1 MSSRKSDPKFV
12 RAYERG
18 LLRSAFVSLFWSV
31 ITERRKRDP
40 SFTLQGLAR
49 KLNAN
54 KAEVSRWFRGDP
66 NWTVNTIASLAT
78 ALDLELHIEARER
91 TTGIVFVPSG
101 IKMLSPVQAIERP
114 DSPTTSTG
122 GIPIG
127 PMEMSMKSQVTAPSR
142 GTANNPDF
150 PGMAALAA

>member
-1 MSSRKSDPKFV
+1 MNSRKSDPKFV

-40 SFTLQGLAR
+40 SFTLQGLAK
-49 KLNAN
+49 KLSAN

-66 NWTVNTIASLAT
+66 NWTLNTIANLAT

-101 IKMLSPVQAIERP
+101 IKMQSPFQTIERP
-114 DSPTTSTG
+114 DNATTSNAPG
-122 GIPIG
+122 DIPVES
-127 PMEMSMKSQVTAPSR
+127 MEMSKVKV
-142 GTANNPDF
+142 NNPNI

>member
-40 SFTLQGLAR
+40 SFTLQGLAK
-49 KLNAN
+49 KLSAN

-66 NWTVNTIASLAT
+66 NWTINTIANLAT

-91 TTGIVFVPSG
+91 TTGIVFAPTG
-101 IKMLSPVQAIERP
+101 IKMLSPLQTIERP
-114 DSPTTSTG
+114 DNLTTSNVPG
-122 GIPIG
+122 GIPIE
-127 PMEMSMKSQVTAPSR
+127 PIEMSKMKV
-142 GTANNPDF
+142 NNPDS
-150 PGMAALAA
+150 PGMTTLAA